1 MNSIERRTIR
11 HLLSVSATMLV
22 PFVLIGALIAG
33 WRGAALGIAIGFA
46 IQTLA
51 WALAQP
57 LLLKMMRAD
66 VVDMTATRSFSKQ
79 SRGWLSR
86 PGLSVRSWQC
96 REFAPRTRLPRRRPA
111 VGSSV

>member
-46 IQTLA
+46 IQPLA

-57 LLLKMMRAD
+57 HK
-66 VVDMTATRSFSKQ
+66 VVSMPTAAILFHRFM
-79 SRGWLSR
+79 LS
-86 PGLSVRSWQC
+86 P
-96 REFAPRTRLPRRRPA
+96 EKFAGETGP
-111 VGSSV
+111 